1 MRVYIACL
9 ASYNAGILHGEWID
23 LDGLDADDLREKIA
37 DMLRRSP
44 CPNVEVP
51 CPECGGNP
59 WAAGDGHGTTHHST
73 RDDAVRATLAA
84 LDRAQ
89 DEERLG
95 SDFFIEKGL
104 AKRAIASGAD
114 VAYVGRA
121 RFGVWLVGC
130 ETCGGTGTVPSAEE
144 WAVHDYD
151 DFPNLGEYP
160 SIERLIEVAEA
171 ISKHGEAMRVWLD
184 STGSVEGFE
193 DAYYGTAES
202 WEDFVARLLEETG
215 ALAEV
220 PEHLQYYFD
229 YAAYA
234 RDLKIDG
241 WWAEYGADGRMHF
254 FSA

>member
-23 LDGLDADDLREKIA
+23 LDGLDADDLREEIA

-44 CPNVEVP
+44 CPNVEVA
-51 CPECGGNP
+51 CPECGGTGNANRDP
-59 WAAGDGHGTTHHST
+59 HKADGCLRCGST
-73 RDDAVRATLAA
+73 
-84 LDRAQ
+84 
-89 DEERLG
+89 G
-95 SDFFIEKGL
+95 K
-104 AKRAIASGAD
+104 
-114 VAYVGRA
+114 
-121 RFGVWLVGC
+121 
-130 ETCGGTGTVPSAEE
+130 VPSAEE

-151 DFPNLGEYP
+151 DFPDLGEYP
-160 SIERLIEVAEA
+160 SIERLVEVAEA

-184 STGSVEGFE
+184 RTGSVEGFE

-215 ALAEV
+215 ALDEV
-220 PEHLQYYFD
+220 PEHLRYYFD

-234 RDLKIDG
+234 RDLKTDG
-241 WWAEYGADGRMHF
+241 WWAEYDAYGKMHF